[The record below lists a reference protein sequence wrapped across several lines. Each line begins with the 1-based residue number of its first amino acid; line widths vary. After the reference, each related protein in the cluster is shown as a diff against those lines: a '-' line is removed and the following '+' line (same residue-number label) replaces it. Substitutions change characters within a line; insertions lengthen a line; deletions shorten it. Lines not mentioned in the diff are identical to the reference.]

1 MNPNSSA
8 LVVVTIALAAAFFA
22 GTLRAWPKLAQR
34 SADHLAGRIGLLL
47 ATQLSVLAAFAAVVN
62 KQFEFYT
69 NWDDLLGTV
78 QGGTATVADQAPAAV
93 GAGVVGPQISVHA
106 TGGSAVVGG
115 SDPSRYG
122 EIQYVA
128 IHGLRTGLSESAQVY
143 LPPQYFQRS
152 YAKTQFPAAIV
163 IAGYPGTPDE
173 LSLSLGFPKQ
183 LLAEMHAKH
192 AGPMVLI
199 MVSPEIVGGR
209 DTECTDVPGGPQ
221 TETFWA
227 QDLPEAVDSTYRVMT
242 WTKGWGLIGV
252 STGGY
257 CSLKLAMMDSDR
269 FAAAADI
276 SGYFDALQ
284 DHTTGTLYADSQDVR
299 NENDLMWRIE
309 HLPPPPVSAL
319 LTTSKTGEVN
329 YQPTMQF
336 AALAKAPMQVSTL
349 AEPEGGHNFEAW
361 SVEIGPALAW
371 LSDHLATPRASA
383 APATTN

>member
-1 MNPNSSA
+1 MNANAPSSEHI
-8 LVVVTIALAAAFFA
+8 V
-22 GTLRAWPKLAQR
+22 K
-34 SADHLAGRIGLLL
+34 S
-47 ATQLSVLAAFAAVVN
+47 
-62 KQFEFYT
+62 Y
-69 NWDDLLGTV
+69 DDELKRLT
-78 QGGTATVADQAPAAV
+78 
-93 GAGVVGPQISVHA
+93 
-106 TGGSAVVGG
+106 
-115 SDPSRYG
+115 G
-122 EIQYVA
+122 EIQRMGDLALVQ
-128 IHGLRTGLSESAQVY
+128 LD
-143 LPPQYFQRS
+143 
-152 YAKTQFPAAIV
+152 AAIESHFASAPTKRV
-163 IAGYPGTPDE
+163 Y
-173 LSLSLGFPKQ
+173 
-183 LLAEMHAKH
+183 
-192 AGPMVLI
+192 
-199 MVSPEIVGGR
+199 
-209 DTECTDVPGGPQ
+209 
-221 TETFWA
+221 
-227 QDLPEAVDSTYRVMT
+227 VMT
-242 WTKGWGLIGV
+242 DKPLYQPGETLYYRADVRATGTLIGV

-284 DHTTGTLYADSQDVR
+284 DHTTGILYANSQDVR